1 MYVRVK
7 LWDIL
12 TEHQKVLSYSTS
24 PYNVAASDLLIILIE
39 PELFKMILVG
49 DQGNDPYQHIG
60 HGFTDQSASLA
71 EYSPENGKGARIQT

>member
-1 MYVRVK
+1 MYVCVK

-39 PELFKMILVG
+39 SELFKMILVG
-49 DQGNDPYQHIG
+49 DQGIEPCQHNG
-60 HGFTDQSASLA
+60 HCFTDKSASLA
-71 EYSPENGKGARIQT
+71 EYSPKIGIGARI